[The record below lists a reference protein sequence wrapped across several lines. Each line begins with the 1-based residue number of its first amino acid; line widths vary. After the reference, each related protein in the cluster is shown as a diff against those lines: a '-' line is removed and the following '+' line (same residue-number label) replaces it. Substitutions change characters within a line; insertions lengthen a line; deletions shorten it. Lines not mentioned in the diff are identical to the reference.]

1 MKMFLYTASV
11 PLALFV
17 IFYGLPR
24 LFAELFNSHSDVGLI
39 AMVILACGIVGVLAS
54 KIYNVV
60 KKELNHEDA

>member
-17 IFYGLPR
+17 LFYGLPR

>member
-1 MKMFLYTASV
+1 MFLYTASV

>member
-17 IFYGLPR
+17 LFYGLPR

-39 AMVILACGIVGVLAS
+39 AMVMLACGIVGVLAS